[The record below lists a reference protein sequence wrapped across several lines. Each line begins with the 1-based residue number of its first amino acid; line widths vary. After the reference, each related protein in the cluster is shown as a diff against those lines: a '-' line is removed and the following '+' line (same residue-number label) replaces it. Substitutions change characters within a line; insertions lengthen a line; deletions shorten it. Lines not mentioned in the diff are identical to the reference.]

1 MSETKTKGHISQ
13 IIGPVVDV
21 FFEVS
26 RNDEVRVLPSIHDAL
41 KVVRPDGKELVLEV
55 QQHIGED
62 TVRCVAMDST
72 DGLSRGLEVSL
83 TGSPIKMP
91 VGAQVRGRVMNVT
104 GDSIDGLGGFETD
117 DALPIH
123 REPPPSSK
131 T

>member
-1 MSETKTKGHISQ
+1 M
-13 IIGPVVDV
+13 
-21 FFEVS
+21 
-26 RNDEVRVLPSIHDAL
+26 
-41 KVVRPDGKELVLEV
+41 LEV
-55 QQHIGED
+55 QQHMGED

-83 TGSPIKMP
+83 TGSPIRMP
-91 VGAQVRGRVMNVT
+91 VGVQVRGRVMNVT

-123 REPPPSSK
+123 REPPSSR